1 MRFSQLPGITLRHA
15 KDIERASYA
24 LMLHADYVRQVVTG
38 IYAYLHLGQC
48 SPQKIKA
55 CCAKQPTAS
64 AVANPPKGSETLRRG
79 WGRVSRLV
87 LSEDQDSCLFSHY
100 GNTQTAPRTG
110 ASHQ

>member
-15 KDIERASYA
+15 KDTERASYA

-55 CCAKQPTAS
+55 MLREATDRIG
-64 AVANPPKGSETLRRG
+64 GSKP
-79 WGRVSRLV
+79 SQRL
-87 LSEDQDSCLFSHY
+87 
-100 GNTQTAPRTG
+100 
-110 ASHQ
+110 